1 MRKIEQEMLRAI
13 AKRRNWKKSNT
24 RVNIVNKWA
33 EVFLFGNK
41 IAQINLDSGEIYA
54 NHCGWPTRTTLS
66 RFRALG
72 IRVRQENKRW
82 LVDRQ
87 DNPKNNCWEGYNV
100 GHYNGTFHHTIMFDS
115 SGRFMGIADFPV
127 TLTDEQIREKARME
141 SIEKMKN
148 NVNALIKRLTRQN
161 ERNKTWWSNPHFF

>member
-24 RVNIVNKWA
+24 RVNIVNNWA

-66 RFRALG
+66 RFKALG
-72 IRVRQENKRW
+72 IRVSQINKSWR
-82 LVDRQ
+82 VDRQ
-87 DNPKNNCWEGYNV
+87 DGGNNNCWEGNA
-100 GHYNGTFHHTIMFDS
+100 GRYNGVHYRTLQFDS
-115 SGRFMGIADFPV
+115 YGRYVYYMREFPP
-127 TLTDEQIREKARME
+127 TLTDEQIRDFALLKK
-141 SIEKMKN
+141 IEEQKN
-148 NVNALIKRLTRQN
+148 SPEAIRKRGTRTALHYSAM
-161 ERNKTWWSNPHFF
+161 WGNPNFF